1 MADGKDTRSFFRKV
15 VSYVVNPAQERG
27 DGDRGSDTARES
39 EFAKS
44 ELKAMIE
51 RKRRNDFVRKRE
63 LDMLRK
69 LRRQGLTPEQL
80 AALGNSSGMADTEG
94 RLGDTELP
102 ASDGLKAKIDAI
114 EQQMVA
120 PGVPSRR
127 RAPGEASTAA
137 PPPGTVPPTLTSP
150 VARPRS
156 APPSFDFGM
165 ADTVPDAARLTE
177 SPLAARAPSEP
188 VERPPL
194 EFKFDLSAP
203 ASAFSASAA
212 SSTPGLRAAL
222 TPPASTRSASPS
234 SGSASSSASASAAP
248 SVRAAPGGA
257 MDSRSAVEVSEA
269 AAHDPELDEAVMAY
283 ANGETDQA
291 ERSMVALL
299 RHGGPRS
306 HHLDTWL
313 TVFDLYRATGQQ
325 DKFDTL
331 VAEFVERFGRSAPHW
346 FSVPRLMAEQA
357 AATAAGVRPKVA
369 RIDGQVGWVS
379 PDLLNAAAV
388 DGLRQRTQLMP
399 LPWVF
404 DWGPLKHI
412 DPGALPPLL
421 SLTQHWAAQPLD
433 MRWLAGEQL
442 LGLLAELAPV
452 GVRDADPDLWR
463 LRLQCLRLANRPDQ
477 FDEVA
482 IDYCVTYEVS
492 PPSWE
497 PAVARV
503 RLSGAA
509 GQTQAA
515 PLTVIGDATTSFV
528 ESQLTDEPGLV
539 PLVRLELSGQ
549 LVGDIEPVLRK
560 LDQQMGA
567 ATLMEVS
574 CTRLVRVDFM
584 ASGDLLNWVLARA
597 REGRTISFV
606 DTNRLIALFFSAI
619 GIDSH
624 ASVKLRSI

>member
-27 DGDRGSDTARES
+27 DGDRGSDIARES

-137 PPPGTVPPTLTSP
+137 PPPGTVPPTLSTP
-150 VARPRS
+150 VTRPRPG
-156 APPSFDFGM
+156 PPSFDFGM

-177 SPLAARAPSEP
+177 SPLSARTPAEP

-194 EFKFDLSAP
+194 EFKFDLSVPAP
-203 ASAFSASAA
+203 AAPSALAPS
-212 SSTPGLRAAL
+212 GQRA
-222 TPPASTRSASPS
+222 
-234 SGSASSSASASAAP
+234 GAAP
-248 SVRAAPGGA
+248 LAPAPSPAPATLSVRAAPGGA

-306 HHLDTWL
+306 HHLETWL

-379 PDLLNAAAV
+379 PAQLNAAAV

-412 DPGALPPLL
+412 DPEALPPLL

-433 MRWLAGEQL
+433 MRWLSGEQL

-509 GQTQAA
+509 GHTQAA

-606 DTNRLIALFFSAI
+606 DTNRLVALFFSAI